1 MMNKQSHIEDSIQNI
16 RYDLKAE
23 VILADLIENG
33 FEKDDFIIIPNG
45 TFRRRYSRDI
55 AYICPLKLPNGQVPV
70 GIYINRDAIYDTL
83 PEGFFHEKTESRE
96 NESLKAS
103 NSSKKLKAEE
113 KAARNFFLPFENEL
127 FIQKINLE
135 LEERK
140 ILSHF
145 SENIL
150 DDITPDFWSFDTVT
164 ERIYLS
170 RMAKFLHLS
179 YKIAG
184 DLRLTGKCLGDILN
198 EDVKVDRVE
207 RCMTIK
213 ENNSDEKKS
222 CCSLGS
228 AFLGVDFI
236 CGDSFKIT
244 GDFLHFTIGPLKN
257 TNVSDYLENGK
268 ISNFIDCFCRFF
280 VPAEQDVITTIFVNP
295 GDYTFTLNSSEDCPL
310 LGYTTVIESKSPVIY
325 DD

>member
-1 MMNKQSHIEDSIQNI
+1 MNKKSQIEDTIQNI

-23 VILADLIENG
+23 VVLADLIENG

-55 AYICPLKLPNGQVPV
+55 AYTSLLKLPNGQVPV

-83 PEGFFHEKTESRE
+83 PEGFFHEKTESKE
-96 NESLKAS
+96 NEPLKAS

-150 DDITPDFWSFDTVT
+150 DDIAPDFWSFDNVA

-184 DLRLTGKCLGDILN
+184 NLQLTGKCLGAILN
-198 EDVKVDRVE
+198 EDVNVSREE
-207 RCMTIK
+207 RCMIIK
-213 ENNSDEKKS
+213 ENKSNEKNSY
-222 CCSLGS
+222 CSLGS
-228 AFLGVDFI
+228 ASLGVDFI
-236 CGDSFKIT
+236 CGDSFNIKSN
-244 GDFLHFTIGPLKN
+244 FLHFTIGPLKN

-280 VPAEQDVITTIFVNP
+280 VPAEQDVLTSIFVKP
-295 GDYTFTLNSSEDCPL
+295 GDYNFTLNSSEDSPV
-310 LGYTTVIESKSPVIY
+310 LGYTTLIESKSPCLY